1 MTNLLTTS
9 VSAAAALTATV
20 HHDLRVQPQVCPL
33 CEATF
38 PAVDV
43 THEVFVDHV
52 NSHFTCE
59 GDPDTLHNYEVVD
72 EAEASRLLCSLMYH
86 AH

>member
-1 MTNLLTTS
+1 M
-9 VSAAAALTATV
+9 
-20 HHDLRVQPQVCPL
+20 

-43 THEVFVDHV
+43 THELFVDHV

-72 EAEASRLLCSLMYH
+72 EAEASMLPAYYV
-86 AH
+86 A

>member
-1 MTNLLTTS
+1 MTNSLTTS
-9 VSAAAALTATV
+9 VSAAAALAATV
-20 HHDLRVQPQVCPL
+20 HHDLRVQVCPM
-33 CEATF
+33 CEAKF

-72 EAEASRLLCSLMYH
+72 EAEASMLPAYYV
-86 AH
+86 A